1 MWAFPRGEIILGVL
15 EMPGTPQKRKRTANH
30 QISLEIGKNCQKKQ
44 MKPHTFPT
52 HSHYGQREFFGRKW
66 REYGRS
72 RGAEATSRREPNF
85 FLFFFRAFPRGEII
99 LEVLEMPGTPEKQKG
114 AAATITKKMQKLA
127 KKITSDNQI
136 FCFSHSFPLRP
147 EPPN

>member
-1 MWAFPRGEIILGVL
+1 ME
-15 EMPGTPQKRKRTANH
+15 
-30 QISLEIGKNCQKKQ
+30 EIGGGTQSWENHG
-44 MKPHTFPT
+44 KPLEE
-52 HSHYGQREFFGRKW
+52 SQVV
-66 REYGRS
+66 
-72 RGAEATSRREPNF
+72 
-85 FLFFFRAFPRGEII
+85 FFRVFPRGEII

-114 AAATITKKMQKLA
+114 AVATITKQIQKLA

>member
-1 MWAFPRGEIILGVL
+1 
-15 EMPGTPQKRKRTANH
+15 
-30 QISLEIGKNCQKKQ
+30 

-66 REYGRS
+66 REYGRNRVADAKLGKPLEES
-72 RGAEATSRREPNF
+72 QVVV
-85 FLFFFRAFPRGEII
+85 FFRAFPRGEII

-114 AAATITKKMQKLA
+114 AAATITKQIQKLA
-127 KKITSDNQI
+127 KKWTSDNQI

>member
-1 MWAFPRGEIILGVL
+1 
-15 EMPGTPQKRKRTANH
+15 
-30 QISLEIGKNCQKKQ
+30 

-66 REYGRS
+66 REYGRN
-72 RGAEATSRREPNF
+72 RGADAKLGKPSRRAPSCF
-85 FLFFFRAFPRGEII
+85 FLRAFPRGEVI

-114 AAATITKKMQKLA
+114 AAATITKQIQKFA
-127 KKITSDNQI
+127 KKLTSDNQI